1 VTYNSL
7 NAVVPDTYTGG
18 AKLTRNALI
27 GFCASFVSDCV
38 SNSIRVITTAKQ
50 TSAVTV
56 GYLSVAN
63 GSACH
68 SPRPCRTPRY
78 SEFMQQLHAAYE
90 PQQLVHETQ
99 QTRLNLARPCLATH

>member
-1 VTYNSL
+1 MTYNQL
-7 NAVVPDTYTGG
+7 NAVIPDTYTGG

-27 GFCASFVSDCV
+27 GFCSSFVSDCV

-63 GSACH
+63 GSAWH
-68 SPRPCRTPRY
+68 LAPLSVGPLFHTPCGAIHG
-78 SEFMQQLHAAYE
+78 HAACS
-90 PQQLVHETQ
+90 T
-99 QTRLNLARPCLATH
+99 

>member
-1 VTYNSL
+1 MCRFCSLFRFVTYNSL

-56 GYLSVAN
+56 GYLAVAN
-63 GSACH
+63 GSAFTLPDRFALRYNDIYAQLYA
-68 SPRPCRTPRY
+68 PRGC
-78 SEFMQQLHAAYE
+78 
-90 PQQLVHETQ
+90 
-99 QTRLNLARPCLATH
+99 